1 MCSDMKAFI
10 TLIAAFAA
18 GPALADSPLPPPE
31 RFTACSSTRNLC
43 TDSDPAVNSTRVTPQ
58 ASGQD
63 AWLICGWH
71 RGLFPSDD
79 GESVVVGCEGMNLVP
94 ADVTLSE
101 PVLHFYNRG
110 RLVRTATLDQLYRRT
125 MA

>member
-1 MCSDMKAFI
+1 MKAFI

-18 GPALADSPLPPPE
+18 GPALADAPLLPPE
-31 RFTACSSTRNLC
+31 RFTACSPRAESLYRFGSSRQFNAGNATGIGPGCLADTRRA
-43 TDSDPAVNSTRVTPQ
+43 SRVVPV
-58 ASGQD
+58 GR
-63 AWLICGWH
+63 WG
-71 RGLFPSDD
+71 
-79 GESVVVGCEGMNLVP
+79 SVVVGCEGMNLVP

>member
-1 MCSDMKAFI
+1 
-10 TLIAAFAA
+10 
-18 GPALADSPLPPPE
+18 
-31 RFTACSSTRNLC
+31 
-43 TDSDPAVNSTRVTPQ
+43 VNSTRVTPQ

-71 RGLFPSDD
+71 RGVFPSDD

-110 RLVRTATLDQLYRRT
+110 RLVRTVTLDQLYRRT